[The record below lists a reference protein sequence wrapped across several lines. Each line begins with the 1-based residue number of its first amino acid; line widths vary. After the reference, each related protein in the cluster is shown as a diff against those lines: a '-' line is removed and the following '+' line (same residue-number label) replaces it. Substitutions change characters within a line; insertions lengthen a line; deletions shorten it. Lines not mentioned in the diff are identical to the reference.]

1 MSETFFHL
9 LGPGTQLNDD
19 SFSMN
24 PLPITCQ
31 VNDEPSMAALEQC
44 AHSPQVIALLN
55 ELQHQ
60 LSERQPP
67 LGEVLAVDLLNL
79 NADDRHFINTL
90 LGEGEVSVRIQQ
102 ADGSESEI
110 QEAIFCGLWR
120 VRRRHGEQLLE
131 DKLEAGCA
139 PLALWQAATQNV
151 LPTDSLLPPPID
163 GLMNGLPLAHELLAH
178 VRNPDAQPHS
188 INLTQLPISEADRL
202 FLSRLCGPGNIQIRT
217 IGYGES
223 YINATGLRH
232 VWHLRCTD
240 TLKARYWK
248 VMKSAQ
254 YRKWCWQ
261 RQKIWSTLRSGLAR
275 YASGWRKVHR
285 RKKTVSIAFRLM
297 NIAIGEYLW
306 S

>member
-9 LGPGTQLNDD
+9 LGPGTQPNDD

-102 ADGSESEI
+102 ADDSESEI

-120 VRRRHGEQLLE
+120 VRRRRGDKLLE

-139 PLALWQAATQNV
+139 PLALWQAATQNL

-163 GLMNGLPLAHELLAH
+163 GLMNG
-178 VRNPDAQPHS
+178 

-240 TLKARYWK
+240 TLKGPLLESYEICPIPEVVLAAPEDL
-248 VMKSAQ
+248 VASAQ
-254 YRKWCWQ
+254 R
-261 RQKIWSTLRSGLAR
+261 LREVCQWLAEG
-275 YASGWRKVHR
+275 AP
-285 RKKTVSIAFRLM
+285 T
-297 NIAIGEYLW
+297 
-306 S
+306 

>member
-9 LGPGTQLNDD
+9 LGPGTQPNDD

-102 ADGSESEI
+102 ADDSESEI

-120 VRRRHGEQLLE
+120 VRRRRGDKLLE

-139 PLALWQAATQNV
+139 PLVLWQAATQNV
-151 LPTDSLLPPPID
+151 LPTDSLLPPP
-163 GLMNGLPLAHELLAH
+163 LMA
-178 VRNPDAQPHS
+178 
-188 INLTQLPISEADRL
+188 
-202 FLSRLCGPGNIQIRT
+202 
-217 IGYGES
+217 
-223 YINATGLRH
+223 
-232 VWHLRCTD
+232 
-240 TLKARYWK
+240 
-248 VMKSAQ
+248 
-254 YRKWCWQ
+254 
-261 RQKIWSTLRSGLAR
+261 
-275 YASGWRKVHR
+275 
-285 RKKTVSIAFRLM
+285 
-297 NIAIGEYLW
+297 
-306 S
+306 

>member
-9 LGPGTQLNDD
+9 LGPGTQPNDD

-102 ADGSESEI
+102 ADDSESEI

-120 VRRRHGEQLLE
+120 VRRRRGEKLLE

-139 PLALWQAATQNV
+139 PLALWQAATQNL

-240 TLKARYWK
+240 TLKGPLLESYEICPIPEVVLAAPEDL
-248 VMKSAQ
+248 VDSAQ
-254 YRKWCWQ
+254 RLSEVCQWLAEAA
-261 RQKIWSTLRSGLAR
+261 ST
-275 YASGWRKVHR
+275 
-285 RKKTVSIAFRLM
+285 
-297 NIAIGEYLW
+297 
-306 S
+306 

>member
-1 MSETFFHL
+1 MLHERNFFHL
-9 LGPGTQLNDD
+9 LGPGTQPNDD

-79 NADDRHFINTL
+79 NTDDRHFINTL

-102 ADGSESEI
+102 ADDSESEI

-188 INLTQLPISEADRL
+188 INMTQLPISEADRL
-202 FLSRLCGPGNIQIRT
+202 FSHVSVGREIFRFVPLAMARAISTPRGYAMSGIYAVRT
-217 IGYGES
+217 P
-223 YINATGLRH
+223 
-232 VWHLRCTD
+232 
-240 TLKARYWK
+240 
-248 VMKSAQ
+248 
-254 YRKWCWQ
+254 
-261 RQKIWSTLRSGLAR
+261 
-275 YASGWRKVHR
+275 
-285 RKKTVSIAFRLM
+285 
-297 NIAIGEYLW
+297 
-306 S
+306 

>member
-9 LGPGTQLNDD
+9 LGPGTQPNDD

-67 LGEVLAVDLLNL
+67 LGEVLAVELLNL

-102 ADGSESEI
+102 ADDSESEI

-120 VRRRHGEQLLE
+120 VRRRRGEKLLE
-131 DKLEAGCA
+131 DKL
-139 PLALWQAATQNV
+139 
-151 LPTDSLLPPPID
+151 D
-163 GLMNGLPLAHELLAH
+163 GLPLAHELLAH

-240 TLKARYWK
+240 TLKGPLLESYEICPIPEVVLAAPEDL
-248 VMKSAQ
+248 VDSAQ
-254 YRKWCWQ
+254 RLSEVCQW
-261 RQKIWSTLRSGLAR
+261 LAE
-275 YASGWRKVHR
+275 AAP
-285 RKKTVSIAFRLM
+285 T
-297 NIAIGEYLW
+297 
-306 S
+306 

>member
-9 LGPGTQLNDD
+9 LGPGTQPNDD

-102 ADGSESEI
+102 ADGSESGV
-110 QEAIFCGLWR
+110 QEGIFCG
-120 VRRRHGEQLLE
+120 VC
-131 DKLEAGCA
+131 GCA
-139 PLALWQAATQNV
+139 DVAAKSCWRTNWRLAARRWRCGRRQ
-151 LPTDSLLPPPID
+151 
-163 GLMNGLPLAHELLAH
+163 
-178 VRNPDAQPHS
+178 RK
-188 INLTQLPISEADRL
+188 ISCR
-202 FLSRLCGPGNIQIRT
+202 QIR
-217 IGYGES
+217 
-223 YINATGLRH
+223 
-232 VWHLRCTD
+232 C
-240 TLKARYWK
+240 
-248 VMKSAQ
+248 
-254 YRKWCWQ
+254 YR
-261 RQKIWSTLRSGLAR
+261 RP
-275 YASGWRKVHR
+275 
-285 RKKTVSIAFRLM
+285 LM
-297 NIAIGEYLW
+297 A
-306 S
+306 

>member
-9 LGPGTQLNDD
+9 LGPGTQPNDD

-102 ADGSESEI
+102 ADDSESEI

-120 VRRRHGEQLLE
+120 VRTNWRLAARRWRCGRRQR
-131 DKLEAGCA
+131 K
-139 PLALWQAATQNV
+139 
-151 LPTDSLLPPPID
+151 
-163 GLMNGLPLAHELLAH
+163 
-178 VRNPDAQPHS
+178 
-188 INLTQLPISEADRL
+188 ISCR
-202 FLSRLCGPGNIQIRT
+202 QIR
-217 IGYGES
+217 
-223 YINATGLRH
+223 
-232 VWHLRCTD
+232 C
-240 TLKARYWK
+240 
-248 VMKSAQ
+248 
-254 YRKWCWQ
+254 YR
-261 RQKIWSTLRSGLAR
+261 RP
-275 YASGWRKVHR
+275 
-285 RKKTVSIAFRLM
+285 LM
-297 NIAIGEYLW
+297 V
-306 S
+306 

>member
-9 LGPGTQLNDD
+9 LGPGTQPNDD

-102 ADGSESEI
+102 ADDSESEI

-120 VRRRHGEQLLE
+120 
-131 DKLEAGCA
+131 A
-139 PLALWQAATQNV
+139 PQPTPAATPAPTPAPTPHKVQT
-151 LPTDSLLPPPID
+151 LPQTGD
-163 GLMNGLPLAHELLAH
+163 GFPLLAIVVVSLASATGIVLLT
-178 VRNPDAQPHS
+178 VRQKNALKETSDEEDVDES
-188 INLTQLPISEADRL
+188 ADR
-202 FLSRLCGPGNIQIRT
+202 
-217 IGYGES
+217 
-223 YINATGLRH
+223 
-232 VWHLRCTD
+232 
-240 TLKARYWK
+240 
-248 VMKSAQ
+248 
-254 YRKWCWQ
+254 
-261 RQKIWSTLRSGLAR
+261 
-275 YASGWRKVHR
+275 
-285 RKKTVSIAFRLM
+285 
-297 NIAIGEYLW
+297 
-306 S
+306 

>member
-1 MSETFFHL
+1 
-9 LGPGTQLNDD
+9 
-19 SFSMN
+19 MN

-60 LSERQPP
+60 MSQRQPP

-79 NADDRHFINTL
+79 HADDRHFINTL

-102 ADGSESEI
+102 ADDSESEI

-120 VRRRHGEQLLE
+120 VRRRRGEKLLE

-139 PLALWQAATQNV
+139 PLALWQAATQNL

-178 VRNPDAQPHS
+178 VRNPRRAAAQH
-188 INLTQLPISEADRL
+188 
-202 FLSRLCGPGNIQIRT
+202 
-217 IGYGES
+217 
-223 YINATGLRH
+223 
-232 VWHLRCTD
+232 
-240 TLKARYWK
+240 
-248 VMKSAQ
+248 
-254 YRKWCWQ
+254 
-261 RQKIWSTLRSGLAR
+261 
-275 YASGWRKVHR
+275 
-285 RKKTVSIAFRLM
+285 
-297 NIAIGEYLW
+297 
-306 S
+306 

>member
-9 LGPGTQLNDD
+9 LGPGTQPNDD

-102 ADGSESEI
+102 ADDSESEI

-120 VRRRHGEQLLE
+120 VRRRHGE
-131 DKLEAGCA
+131 
-139 PLALWQAATQNV
+139 
-151 LPTDSLLPPPID
+151 
-163 GLMNGLPLAHELLAH
+163 
-178 VRNPDAQPHS
+178 
-188 INLTQLPISEADRL
+188 L

-240 TLKARYWK
+240 TLKGPLLESYEICPIPEVVLAAPEDL
-248 VMKSAQ
+248 VDSAQ
-254 YRKWCWQ
+254 RLSEVCQW
-261 RQKIWSTLRSGLAR
+261 LAE
-275 YASGWRKVHR
+275 AAP
-285 RKKTVSIAFRLM
+285 T
-297 NIAIGEYLW
+297 
-306 S
+306 

>member
-9 LGPGTQLNDD
+9 LGPGTQPNDD

-79 NADDRHFINTL
+79 
-90 LGEGEVSVRIQQ
+90 
-102 ADGSESEI
+102 
-110 QEAIFCGLWR
+110 
-120 VRRRHGEQLLE
+120 E

-139 PLALWQAATQNV
+139 PLALWQAATQNL

-240 TLKARYWK
+240 TLKGPLLESYEICPIPEVVLAAPEDL
-248 VMKSAQ
+248 VDSAQ
-254 YRKWCWQ
+254 RLSEVCQW
-261 RQKIWSTLRSGLAR
+261 LAE
-275 YASGWRKVHR
+275 AAP
-285 RKKTVSIAFRLM
+285 T
-297 NIAIGEYLW
+297 
-306 S
+306 

>member
-9 LGPGTQLNDD
+9 LGPGTQPNDD

-24 PLPITCQ
+24 PLPITCR
-31 VNDEPSMAALEQC
+31 VNGEPSMAALEQC

-102 ADGSESEI
+102 ANDSESEI

-240 TLKARYWK
+240 TLKGPLLESYEISPIPEVVLAAPEDL
-248 VMKSAQ
+248 VDSAQ
-254 YRKWCWQ
+254 RLSEVCQW
-261 RQKIWSTLRSGLAR
+261 LAEG
-275 YASGWRKVHR
+275 AP
-285 RKKTVSIAFRLM
+285 T
-297 NIAIGEYLW
+297 
-306 S
+306 

>member
-131 DKLEAGCA
+131 DKL
-139 PLALWQAATQNV
+139 
-151 LPTDSLLPPPID
+151 
-163 GLMNGLPLAHELLAH
+163 AH

-240 TLKARYWK
+240 TLKGPLLESYEICPIPEVVLAAPEDL
-248 VMKSAQ
+248 VDSAQ
-254 YRKWCWQ
+254 RLSEVCQW
-261 RQKIWSTLRSGLAR
+261 LAEG
-275 YASGWRKVHR
+275 AP
-285 RKKTVSIAFRLM
+285 T
-297 NIAIGEYLW
+297 
-306 S
+306 

>member
-1 MSETFFHL
+1 
-9 LGPGTQLNDD
+9 
-19 SFSMN
+19 MN

-102 ADGSESEI
+102 ADDSESEI

-120 VRRRHGEQLLE
+120 VRRRRGEKLLE

-139 PLALWQAATQNV
+139 PLALWQAATQNL

-223 YINATGLRH
+223 YINATGLRQCLAFTLYG
-232 VWHLRCTD
+232 HLKRPVTGK
-240 TLKARYWK
+240 L
-248 VMKSAQ
+248 
-254 YRKWCWQ
+254 
-261 RQKIWSTLRSGLAR
+261 
-275 YASGWRKVHR
+275 
-285 RKKTVSIAFRLM
+285 
-297 NIAIGEYLW
+297 
-306 S
+306 

>member
-9 LGPGTQLNDD
+9 LGPGTQPNDD

-90 LGEGEVSVRIQQ
+90 LGE
-102 ADGSESEI
+102 
-110 QEAIFCGLWR
+110 
-120 VRRRHGEQLLE
+120 
-131 DKLEAGCA
+131 
-139 PLALWQAATQNV
+139 AATQNL

-240 TLKARYWK
+240 TLKGPLLESYEICPIPEVVLAAPEDL
-248 VMKSAQ
+248 VDSAQ
-254 YRKWCWQ
+254 RLSEVCQW
-261 RQKIWSTLRSGLAR
+261 LAE
-275 YASGWRKVHR
+275 AAP
-285 RKKTVSIAFRLM
+285 T
-297 NIAIGEYLW
+297 
-306 S
+306 

>member
-9 LGPGTQLNDD
+9 LGPGTQPNDD

-102 ADGSESEI
+102 ADDSESEI

-120 VRRRHGEQLLE
+120 VRRRRGE
-131 DKLEAGCA
+131 KVAGGQTGGW
-139 PLALWQAATQNV
+139 LRAAGVVAGGNAK
-151 LPTDSLLPPPID
+151 SL
-163 GLMNGLPLAHELLAH
+163 
-178 VRNPDAQPHS
+178 
-188 INLTQLPISEADRL
+188 ADR
-202 FLSRLCGPGNIQIRT
+202 FAVT
-217 IGYGES
+217 
-223 YINATGLRH
+223 AAH
-232 VWHLRCTD
+232 
-240 TLKARYWK
+240 
-248 VMKSAQ
+248 
-254 YRKWCWQ
+254 
-261 RQKIWSTLRSGLAR
+261 
-275 YASGWRKVHR
+275 
-285 RKKTVSIAFRLM
+285 
-297 NIAIGEYLW
+297 
-306 S
+306 

>member
-9 LGPGTQLNDD
+9 LGPGTQPNDD

-102 ADGSESEI
+102 ADDSESEI

-120 VRRRHGEQLLE
+120 VRRRRGEKLLE

-139 PLALWQAATQNV
+139 PLALWQAVTQNL

-232 VWHLRCTD
+232 VWNLRNLPNTGSGAGS
-240 TLKARYWK
+240 AR
-248 VMKSAQ
+248 
-254 YRKWCWQ
+254 RF
-261 RQKIWSTLRSGLAR
+261 G
-275 YASGWRKVHR
+275 
-285 RKKTVSIAFRLM
+285 RLC
-297 NIAIGEYLW
+297 AAA
-306 S
+306 